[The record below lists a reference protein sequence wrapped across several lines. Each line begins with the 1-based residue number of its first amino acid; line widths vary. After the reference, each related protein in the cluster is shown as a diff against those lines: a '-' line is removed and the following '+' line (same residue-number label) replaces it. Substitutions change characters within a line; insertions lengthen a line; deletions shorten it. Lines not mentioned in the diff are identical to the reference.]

1 MAGKISFQSNYSGY
15 RLKNKRELSSWIKS
29 AIETEKLMCGTITI
43 VLCSDDQLLEVNRQF
58 LQHDYYTDIITFQ
71 YTDNQQVNGDLMIS
85 LDRVIENAKTF
96 KVSTEKELHRV
107 MIHGVLHLC
116 GYKDKRKTDKELMT
130 KKENTY
136 LRKLVL

>member
-1 MAGKISFQSNYSGY
+1 
-15 RLKNKRELSSWIKS
+15 
-29 AIETEKLMCGTITI
+29 MCGTITI

-71 YTDNQQVNGDLMIS
+71 YTDNQKVSGDLMIS
-85 LDRVIENAKTF
+85 LDRVIENARTF

>member
-1 MAGKISFQSNYSGY
+1 
-15 RLKNKRELSSWIKS
+15 
-29 AIETEKLMCGTITI
+29 MCGTITI

-71 YTDNQQVNGDLMIS
+71 YTDNQQISGDLMIS

>member
-1 MAGKISFQSNYSGY
+1 
-15 RLKNKRELSSWIKS
+15 
-29 AIETEKLMCGTITI
+29 MCGTITI

-71 YTDNQQVNGDLMIS
+71 YADNQQVSGDLMIS